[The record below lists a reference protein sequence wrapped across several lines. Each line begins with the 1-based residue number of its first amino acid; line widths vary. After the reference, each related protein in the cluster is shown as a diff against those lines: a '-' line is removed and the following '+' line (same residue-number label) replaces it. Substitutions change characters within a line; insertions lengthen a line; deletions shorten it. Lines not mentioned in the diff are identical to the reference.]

1 MKKLFLLT
9 LTILA
14 FGFASAQEMT
24 IEEMK
29 AQQAELSAKIAEC
42 DATISA
48 SQAELDALQ
57 TKINRLS
64 GWITGLTGVIGL
76 NFGAS
81 DQWFGSPN
89 PTSSSNSISVGITA
103 FANKDREKFFW
114 NNKLIINKAWQ
125 RVDVTVADEARDG
138 NLFDFGT
145 VDILNFSSLYGY
157 KLTDKIAVSALAEL
171 NTSVEQF
178 LEPGTLDFGVGITW
192 TPYSKLVVVIHPL
205 NYHIAWTA
213 DGDTSS
219 EGAIGAKIRADWN
232 DSFLIA
238 GRKISWSSTLT
249 SFIPYGGGDTAVPN
263 FGEFGDRL
271 DINGDPIPV
280 DDLNTV
286 QGTRD
291 AGLFEWTW
299 LNTFSFN
306 VWKGIGVGFTYG
318 LRDAEFEFE
327 DIQQYYTV
335 GLTYNL

>member
-1 MKKLFLLT
+1 MMKKLFLLT
-9 LTILA
+9 LTVLT

-29 AQQAELSAKIAEC
+29 AQQAELSAKISESQAVV
-42 DATISA
+42 DA

-57 TKINRLS
+57 VKINRLS
-64 GWITGLTGVIGL
+64 GWLTGLTGVIGL

-81 DQWFGSPN
+81 DQWFGTPN
-89 PTSSSNSISVGITA
+89 PTASSNSISIGVTA

-114 NNKLIINKAWQ
+114 NNKLILNKAWQ
-125 RVDVTVADEARDG
+125 RVDVTEADEARPG

-145 VDILNFSSLYGY
+145 VDLLNFSSLYGY
-157 KLTDKIAVSALAEL
+157 KLTPKIAVSALLEL
-171 NTSVEQF
+171 NTSIEQF

-205 NYHIAWTA
+205 NYHIAWSA
-213 DGDTSS
+213 DGDTDSQ
-219 EGAIGAKIRADWN
+219 GAVGAKIRADWN

-238 GRKISWSSTLT
+238 GRKIAWSSTFTTFL
-249 SFIPYGGGDTAVPN
+249 PYTGDDNPVPDFDK
-263 FGEFGDRL
+263 FGLPVLDAAGDQAMRM
-271 DINGDPIPV
+271 
-280 DDLNTV
+280 
-286 QGTRD
+286 

-306 VWKGIGVGFTYG
+306 IWKGIGVGFTYG
-318 LRDAEFEFE
+318 LRDADFEF
-327 DIQQYYTV
+327 DGTQSYYSV